1 MRRFRPVAVS
11 LLLAPAALGCSQA
24 RLRAHLENERGIA
37 LDGVSR
43 HDAAESHYLRAVGYD
58 VRPEIPL
65 TNLGRSKTMAKA
77 YSEAHQHFEQALLR
91 APDLYE
97 AHYGDGAALYEW
109 GESIRDPRNCEVE
122 RTLELWEQSRRRFE
136 SALELA
142 REGADIEAASSGR
155 DHVATRIDAIAP
167 FAETPPPEC
176 ETPPPPQPQGGGGGA
191 EDDPNQDPSE
201 DPRPDPEGAPE
212 EDPPVDPSPQ
222 GAPPP
227 GDSPPQGGG
236 GGGGMSDDELQQ
248 VRDLLDALR
257 GQTREPGKFYRGSEE
272 EQFASE
278 SWENPETIIKW

>member
-1 MRRFRPVAVS
+1 MSRWRRIAVALVLAPVAM
-11 LLLAPAALGCSQA
+11 GCGQA

-43 HDAAESHYLRAVGYD
+43 HDDAESHYLRAVGYD

-109 GESIRDPRNCEVE
+109 GESIRDPQNCEVE

-142 REGADIEAASSGR
+142 REGDDVDAATSSR
-155 DHVATRIDAIAP
+155 DHVASRIEAIAP

-176 ETPPPPQPQGGGGGA
+176 ETPPPPPEPQGGGGGD
-191 EDDPNQDPSE
+191 EDDPNQDEPDE
-201 DPRPDPEGAPE
+201 QEENDDPNEGSPAGPRGRPRRTPA
-212 EDPPVDPSPQ
+212 
-222 GAPPP
+222 
-227 GDSPPQGGG
+227 
-236 GGGGMSDDELQQ
+236 
-248 VRDLLDALR
+248 VRPAT
-257 GQTREPGKFYRGSEE
+257 G
-272 EQFASE
+272 
-278 SWENPETIIKW
+278 